1 MREPVRRGCEARSCQ
16 VSGTERGCLLH
27 LVLEKTGHK
36 GFGQKKHFAR
46 VHIHPPPHV
55 LPPELLTSMY
65 LPSGRLN
72 IGCLKYTVEGKAKG
86 KVIVEQCPL
95 LISKGVGTGV
105 TLGLWLK
112 LLCLNSN
119 SGRITVNCW
128 I

>member
-36 GFGQKKHFAR
+36 AFGQKKHFAR

-55 LPPELLTSMY
+55 LPTELLTSMY
-65 LPSGRLN
+65 LPSGHLN
-72 IGCLKYTVEGKAKG
+72 VGCLKYTMKG
-86 KVIVEQCPL
+86 KVIVERCPL
-95 LISKGVGTGV
+95 LSKGVGRGV

-119 SGRITVNCW
+119 SERITVNCW